1 MTDATTAVAG
11 EYLWSIRYA
20 LLAVA
25 AFCLLKAFLAAH
37 AAFFLWEQK
46 KKGFRFDP
54 EIEEGMKDVKRR
66 SSSWYSWIAAG
77 WLLCAGLLVYV
88 AFVAIM

>member
-11 EYLWSIRYA
+11 EYLWAIRYA

-25 AFCLLKAFLAAH
+25 AFCLLKAFLAAN
-37 AAFFLWEQK
+37 AAVFLWQQK

-54 EIEEGMKDVKRR
+54 EIEEAMKDVKPPR
-66 SSSWYSWIAAG
+66 YSWIAAG
-77 WLLCAGLLVYV
+77 WLLGAALLVYV